1 MKGLILFLLG
11 VVVGGYA
18 VHVSDRGDSL
28 HWRDSF
34 HSGGSGSVGDSIAEK
49 LRRWHLSGD
58 DIKDDLARTG
68 QVVREKA
75 KVAGAKIADARI
87 TTMIKAKY
95 VLDRDLSA
103 RAIQVDVQDGHVTL
117 TGTVPSLDLVGKATA
132 LALDTD
138 GVENV
143 TARLAVAE

>member
-18 VHVSDRGDSL
+18 VHLSDRGEGP
-28 HWRDSF
+28 HWPDSF
-34 HSGGSGSVGDSIAEK
+34 RGNGSGHESISDK
-49 LRRWHLSGD
+49 LRRWHLTGD
-58 DIKDDLARTG
+58 DIKDDLAKTG

-75 KVAGAKIADARI
+75 KVAGAKIADARV
-87 TTMIKAKY
+87 TAMIKAKY
-95 VLDRDLSA
+95 ILDRDLSA
-103 RAIQVDVQDGHVTL
+103 RQIQVDVQDGHVTL
-117 TGTVPSLDLVGKATA
+117 TGTVPSIDLVGKATA

-143 TARLAVAE
+143 TARLTVAE